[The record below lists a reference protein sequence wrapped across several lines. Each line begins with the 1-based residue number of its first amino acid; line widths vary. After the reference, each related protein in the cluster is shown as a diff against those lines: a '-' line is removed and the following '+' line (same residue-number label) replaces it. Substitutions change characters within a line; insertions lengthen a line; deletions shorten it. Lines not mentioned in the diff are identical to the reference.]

1 MKLSERIRD
10 YARGRWRIVKWADE
24 AEALESENETLK
36 LRTGICEWEYDEAY
50 DKWDTSCS
58 NSWQFIV
65 DGPKENDCQY
75 CIYCGGVIDALLTGG
90 LDEIPD

>member
-1 MKLSERIRD
+1 
-10 YARGRWRIVKWADE
+10 
-24 AEALESENETLK
+24 LK
-36 LRTGICEWEYDEAY
+36 LRTGVCEWEYDESH

-75 CIYCGGVIDALLTGG
+75 CMYCGGVIDALPT
-90 LDEIPD
+90 EKVT